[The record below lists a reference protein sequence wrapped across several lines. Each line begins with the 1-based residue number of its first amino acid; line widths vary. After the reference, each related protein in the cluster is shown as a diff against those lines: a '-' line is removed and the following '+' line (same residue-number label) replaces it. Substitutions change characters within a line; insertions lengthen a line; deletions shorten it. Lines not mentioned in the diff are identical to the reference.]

1 MSLKGDKTQ
10 SESKGELAG
19 MVNDPV
25 EVTVDAA
32 DGANVE
38 VTMDA
43 DHAEDLDVHVKAGK
57 DAEVEVELKER
68 EPDPS
73 KRAVRHHAPAKL
85 KWVFKPVRLGVILIG
100 MVGVAALSGT
110 MGLGWASVLVGVTVV
125 GILLLISMYACI
137 RTYYFDITQTYE
149 KKQGVEIVSAIAGGL
164 SEAFPAAIIAI
175 GIGATAALLE
185 DSHHKNQL
193 VYEAIQWDR
202 EQIGKQLES
211 LTSEGYGS
219 LYNLKCAKERMVYI
233 EASDHFDLAGFG
245 PAMLSPLEVAQQY
258 EEYAKSYA
266 TSKSLESIVT
276 GIYAHFSA
284 MPQVDAAL
292 HKDLEDDAKLAEKM
306 ADVTNLEVQNAIL
319 VRSKAIIQTVGQIE
333 DYNFDPSA
341 KLEKVKDLYKGLYVL
356 TDDCAKQIGLLRD
369 DIQRFSAEQL
379 QRNIK

>member
-125 GILLLISMYACI
+125 GILLLISMYAWI

-202 EQIGKQLES
+202 EQIGNQLES

-306 ADVTNLEVQNAIL
+306 ADVTNLEVENAIL
-319 VRSKAIIQTVGQIE
+319 IRSKAIIQTVGQIE
-333 DYNFDPSA
+333 DYNFDPNA